1 MAKAKTGSGTRS
13 TRARSRGAAKG
24 GDNLQVTG
32 GMGGIGEPSPEL
44 PPAGD
49 TEPTLADR
57 ISDLQI
63 AHGASI
69 VREPTGQV
77 VDRRMRYR
85 WLAKLPNGDVVSG
98 NGDTT
103 AEAVENLERR
113 LAAWSE

>member
-1 MAKAKTGSGTRS
+1 MAKAKTGSGTRK
-13 TRARSRGAAKG
+13 RAGSRGAG
-24 GDNLQVTG
+24 NGDNLTVTP
-32 GMGGIGEPSPEL
+32 GGIATPSPEL

-57 ISDLQI
+57 LRDLQEQF
-63 AHGASI
+63 GGEI
-69 VREPTGQV
+69 VREPTGVV

-98 NGDTT
+98 NGADN